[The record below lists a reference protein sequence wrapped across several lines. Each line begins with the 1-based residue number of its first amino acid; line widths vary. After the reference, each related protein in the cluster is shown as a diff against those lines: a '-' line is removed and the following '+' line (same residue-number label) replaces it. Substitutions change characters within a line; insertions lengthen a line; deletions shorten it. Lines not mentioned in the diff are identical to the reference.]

1 MTEDRIRVVYS
12 PKTHEERMRRV
23 KRAEALVGTPFVR
36 MPGDI
41 PDHKVLFITT
51 FGGQK
56 IRRAEVEMVF
66 NDALL
71 SDAVSNWGEDG
82 PLYSDTLENDA
93 HREVWDYAVK
103 AYAGVELPEQFRNPR
118 KPS

>member
-1 MTEDRIRVVYS
+1 MDDKIRVVYS
-12 PKTHEERMRRV
+12 PKTDQERRR
-23 KRAEALVGTPFVR
+23 RCARMDALVGTPFVR
-36 MPGDI
+36 MPGDV
-41 PDHKVLFITT
+41 PEHKVLFITK

-56 IRRAEVEMVF
+56 IRRATVEMVF

-82 PLYSDTLENDA
+82 PLYADTLDNDA
-93 HREVWDYAVK
+93 HREVWDYAVRL
-103 AYAGVELPEQFRNPR
+103 YAGVELPEKYKNPR

>member
-1 MTEDRIRVVYS
+1 MDNKIRVVYS
-12 PKTHEERMRRV
+12 PKTEAERTRRV
-23 KRAEALVGTPFVR
+23 KRMDSLIGTPFVR

-41 PDHKVLFITT
+41 SEHKVLFITK
-51 FGGQK
+51 FGDQK
-56 IRRAEVEMVF
+56 IRREIVEMVF

-71 SDAVSNWGEDG
+71 ADAVSGWGEDG
-82 PLYSDTLENDA
+82 PLYSDTLDNDA

-103 AYAGVELPEQFRNPR
+103 AYAGVELPEKLRNPR